1 MENEFENLEKQ
12 ENLETDAENKNQIQ
26 HKQEVYELQAQVK
39 EVVQVEPKNKK
50 LEHEKS
56 ETGGEDKGPKNNFL
70 TNNPTIGTTLKIV
83 GWGALA
89 IGLYFI
95 LSNFPIFSSGVIDPK
110 TGLLLIFFTGILT
123 SLHCIG
129 MCSGFVVSYAS
140 NTSKNEITPHLCY
153 NGGRL
158 LSYVFLGALLGLVG
172 SVFAFNDQIRSYL
185 AILAGMFMV
194 VFGLSMFFPQLRRF
208 VTLPGLNLHQQNG
221 KKSPIVI
228 GLMNGLMPCGPLQ
241 AMLIYAAGTGSII
254 EGASVMLAF
263 GLGTVPL
270 MLVLGSI
277 TSIATSSR
285 VLIHKIVKF
294 SGVLVLVL
302 GIIML
307 SRGFALSGIALPGL
321 SPSSATASAVL
332 SNGSNQQY
340 QEITMYIDKYGWD
353 PNVLTVKKGIPV
365 RWTIIVKE
373 LTYCNKGIKVPALG
387 INKVFDKAGDTAT
400 FEFTP
405 TETGTIQFTCW
416 MGMIPGRIEVVENPD
431 SGGGSGDQQAQQ
443 AQLTPGSAVLNI
455 RGMCCQGC
463 ANKIQNTVSQ
473 MNGVKLIKVD
483 FKLSQ
488 GTVEYDPAKVS
499 VEQIISKI
507 NSIGY
512 QAKLA

>member
-1 MENEFENLEKQ
+1 MKIEFENLENPK
-12 ENLETDAENKNQIQ
+12 NNAENQ
-26 HKQEVYELQAQVK
+26 HKQAVTQVK
-39 EVVQVEPKNKK
+39 EEVQIGPENKK

-56 ETGGEDKGPKNNFL
+56 ENSGEDKGLKNNSFI
-70 TNNPTIGTTLKIV
+70 NNPNISTALNIV
-83 GWGALA
+83 GWGIIA

-95 LSNFPIFSSGVIDPK
+95 LINFPIFSSGVIDPK

-140 NTSKNEITPHLCY
+140 NTSKNEIIPHVCY
-153 NGGRL
+153 NGGRI
-158 LSYVFLGALLGLVG
+158 LSYTILGALLGLIG

-208 VTLPGLNLHQQNG
+208 VTLPRLNLHQQNS
-221 KKSPIVI
+221 KKSPILI

-241 AMLIYAAGTGSII
+241 AMLIYAAGTGNMI
-254 EGASVMLAF
+254 EGASVMLVF

-307 SRGFALSGIALPGL
+307 SRGFALSGIVLPGL
-321 SPSSATASAVL
+321 SSATASAIL
-332 SNGSNQQY
+332 SNDSNQQY

-353 PNVLTVKKGIPV
+353 PNIMTVKKGIPV
-365 RWTIIVKE
+365 KWTIIVKE
-373 LTYCNKGIKVPALG
+373 LTYCNKGIKVPSLG
-387 INKVFDKAGDTAT
+387 INNIFDKAGDTFT
-400 FEFTP
+400 FKFTP

-416 MGMIPGRIEVVENPD
+416 MGMIPGRIEVVENTD
-431 SGGGSGDQQAQQ
+431 SGGGSRDQQNQQ
-443 AQLTPGSAVLNI
+443 AQLTPGSVVLNI

-463 ANKIQNTVSQ
+463 ANKIQRTLVGI
-473 MNGVKLIKVD
+473 NGVKTA
-483 FKLSQ
+483 
-488 GTVEYDPAKVS
+488 TVSFQKGEAEISFDSVVVS
-499 VEQIISKI
+499 TDTIVATI
-507 NSIGY
+507 NNIGY
-512 QAKLA
+512 KATISGGS